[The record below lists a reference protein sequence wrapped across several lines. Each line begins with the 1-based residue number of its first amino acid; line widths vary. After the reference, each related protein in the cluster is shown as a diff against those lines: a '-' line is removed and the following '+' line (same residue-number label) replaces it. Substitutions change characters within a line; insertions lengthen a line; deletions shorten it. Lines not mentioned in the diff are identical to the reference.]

1 VLAPHVASA
10 LRRSARIAV
19 ERPRAALWTLLA
31 LTAALFAVGAAGLT
45 AIHVTTWT
53 NAPRP
58 PCHGPEGPGVCAGA
72 LGASMVVYL
81 GDGVDEAQAQGL
93 ATELAKLPGV
103 ERAELITAGESAA
116 RLQQALGAD
125 SALLE
130 GVELASL
137 PASVEVTL
145 APGVRDVIAMS
156 PTVRA
161 LRGAPGV
168 DDVIVE
174 DAGADRVAG
183 TLRTV
188 RIVAWAG
195 AALLA
200 GLCMIVVLAF
210 LRVRLDRAEHELTVM
225 HLLGASPWFI
235 MLPTALA
242 GALQGA
248 AAALL
253 ATLALGSIISLY
265 GDAIAQALH
274 GALGTV
280 EIALPAGSVLAMF
293 IALGTGL
300 GLVGGGLAGASR
312 AAY

>member
-1 VLAPHVASA
+1 M
-10 LRRSARIAV
+10 
-19 ERPRAALWTLLA
+19 LA
-31 LTAALFAVGAAGLT
+31 LTAALFAVGIAGLT
-45 AIHVTTWT
+45 AVHVEQWT
-53 NAPRP
+53 RAPR
-58 PCHGPEGPGVCAGA
+58 

-93 ATELAKLPGV
+93 AGELAKLPGV

-116 RLQQALGAD
+116 RLQQSLGAD

-156 PTVRA
+156 PTVRS
-161 LRGAPGV
+161 LRGTPGV

-174 DAGADRVAG
+174 DAGAERVAG

-188 RIVAWAG
+188 RLVAWTG

-200 GLCMIVVLAF
+200 GLTLIVILAF
-210 LRVRLDRAEHELTVM
+210 VRVRLDRAEQQLSVL
-225 HLLGASPWFI
+225 HLLGAAPSFI
-235 MLPTALA
+235 IVPTALA

-253 ATLALGSIISLY
+253 AALALAAGISVY
-265 GDAIAQALH
+265 GDGIAQALH
-274 GALGTV
+274 GAFGSV
-280 EIALPAGSVLAMF
+280 QIALPPSSMLVGFV
-293 IALGTGL
+293 ALGAAL

-312 AAY
+312 AAR